1 MFSKFFLIIKNF
13 FSGGVIL
20 MTKDKKISCINDLEA
35 RLDLVYDQSCP
46 EVKKM
51 LFSAIKK

>member
-1 MFSKFFLIIKNF
+1 
-13 FSGGVIL
+13 